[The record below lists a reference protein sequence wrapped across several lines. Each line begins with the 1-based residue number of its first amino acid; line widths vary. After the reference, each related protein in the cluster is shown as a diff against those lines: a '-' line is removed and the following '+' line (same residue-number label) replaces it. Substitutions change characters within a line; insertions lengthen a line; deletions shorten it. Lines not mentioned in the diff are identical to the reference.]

1 MAHRL
6 EARGARLSLC
16 GARFSVLL
24 PVFSRQAFSTPPRA
38 FLLPLTRIA
47 P

>member
-24 PVFSRQAFSTPPRA
+24 PVFSRQAFSTPPELSYSR
-38 FLLPLTRIA
+38 LPV
-47 P
+47 